1 MNHGHLACAGASE
14 GAHAYLVLEGNIEGS
29 QRPCV
34 GSSFFHLGDMSDSI
48 TVPYCIHIYSVD
60 LLSPFSTCLVTF
72 VLILSHF
79 HSIWEL
85 TGTWLALYLL
95 DVVAVSE
102 MLLVLLVW
110 IKGNPDANDTCT
122 KMWTSQ

>member
-1 MNHGHLACAGASE
+1 MKVPNVHV
-14 GAHAYLVLEGNIEGS
+14 LVL
-29 QRPCV
+29 V
-34 GSSFFHLGDMSDSI
+34 SFTLGTCLIASLSP
-48 TVPYCIHIYSVD
+48 TAYTYSVD
-60 LLSPFSTCLVTF
+60 LLSPFPTCLVTF

>member
-1 MNHGHLACAGASE
+1 MKVPNVHV
-14 GAHAYLVLEGNIEGS
+14 LVL
-29 QRPCV
+29 V
-34 GSSFFHLGDMSDSI
+34 SFTLGTCLIASLSP
-48 TVPYCIHIYSVD
+48 TAYTYSVD